1 MPNKWTPEQIELM
14 TAHYK
19 EGISASVS
27 AGIISKRF
35 EISLTRN
42 AVIGIRHRLGLVRN
56 ISYTHFKTNVHRAID
71 LASINAATE
80 AKRRLERAERLAKQK
95 SNKERQEEIRSLKLA
110 VREAMRVDRE
120 SKIEPLSVH
129 TRDAV
134 LGLKRNSC
142 KFPIGVVG
150 APDFHFCGK
159 PQSKDSSYCADHKSV
174 CTVYVPMKMKVTA

>member
-19 EGISASVS
+19 EGLSASVS
-27 AGIISKRF
+27 AKIISKHF
-35 EISLTRN
+35 KISITRN

-56 ISYTHFKTNVHRAID
+56 ISYSHFKTNVQRAID

-95 SNKERQEEIRSLKLA
+95 KNKEREKEIRSLKLA
-110 VREAMRVDRE
+110 VREAMRVELE

-134 LGLKRNSC
+134 LSLKRNSC
-142 KFPIGVVG
+142 RFPHGIVG
-150 APDFHFCGK
+150 SPEFHFCGK
-159 PQSKDSSYCADHKSV
+159 PQVEGSSYCEEHKAV
-174 CTVYVPMKMKVTA
+174 CTIVVPLKMKVTA